1 MSASLELVQP
11 KGGSAISH
19 GGGRALA
26 VSDRLDLSESITFFR
41 RRLTLIAAITALS
54 VLTGLLISLILPNT
68 YRAVSTVMIE
78 PTTNDLNAPGTISA
92 PAPTITSELLETQG
106 QIIGSREMAA
116 TVAKA
121 LGLDASMNEAQQ
133 GQLLD
138 AMQQNVGA
146 KRSGTSFALNIAYDA
161 RDPVFAAKVAN
172 QYASEFASWDMKAAR
187 ARNVQARSEV
197 EARLAEL
204 RNQAQADTQALQQY
218 RIANN
223 LLSTSGTSLTEQE
236 ISNYNIETTKAR
248 AEAAAD
254 EARLQTA
261 LAQLRS
267 GSSGDDVGEALS
279 SPVISSLRT
288 QEAALAGEVANLST
302 RYGKNY
308 PELIQKQGQLA
319 EVRASIQAEIER
331 VISNLR
337 AKQEVSAQ
345 RLASLNASLGGA
357 RGKLTE
363 NNAAMVGLS
372 GLERNA
378 EASQGIY
385 ETYLARYKQLL
396 AADGTE
402 KSNARILT
410 PAVVPSKPTSPNLK
424 LNLALSLVI
433 GLGLGVIAAYI
444 AEALFHGVTSAD
456 EVQRDLGEHFLS
468 SIPLIASID
477 RRNPHAIEAMQEDPK
492 SVFTESIRSLGIS
505 IDHATESLPKVIA
518 ITSALPGEGK
528 TVISCSLAHV
538 LAESGERTVL
548 IDCDF
553 RRSGISRLLGV
564 RQDQFGLREILDG
577 SSKFHFDQMIGDR
590 TFCIIPWT
598 PSTDNREHLLSG
610 HEFADFIAELR
621 NHFDRI
627 ILDLP
632 PILPVAATR
641 TIARQA
647 DAVVLAVRWRK
658 TSSFAIKAARS
669 RLPQEL
675 VNVVGVALNQ
685 VDIRRR
691 GYFDP
696 NDVSYY
702 YNQYK
707 EYYA

>member
-1 MSASLELVQP
+1 MSASLELMQP
-11 KGGSAISH
+11 KGSRALDH
-19 GGGRALA
+19 AGGRGLA
-26 VSDRLDLSESITFFR
+26 ASDRLDLSESITFFR

-54 VLTGLLISLILPNT
+54 VLAGLLISLVLPNT

-78 PTTNDLNAPGTISA
+78 PTANNLNPPGTVVA
-92 PAPTITSELLETQG
+92 PAQAISSELLETQA

-116 TVAKA
+116 AVARS
-121 LGLDASMNEAQQ
+121 LGLDANMNQAEQ

-138 AMQQNVGA
+138 SMQNNVSA
-146 KRSGTSFALNIAYDA
+146 KRSGTSFALTIAYEA
-161 RDPVFAAKVAN
+161 RDPNAAARIAN
-172 QYASEFASWDMKAAR
+172 QYASEFADWDMKAVR

-236 ISNYNIETTKAR
+236 ISNYNIEATKAR
-248 AEAAAD
+248 AEAAED
-254 EARLQTA
+254 EARLRTA

-308 PELIQKQGQLA
+308 PELIQKQGQLV
-319 EVRASIQAEIER
+319 EVRSSIQAEIER

-337 AKQEVSAQ
+337 AKQEVSEQ
-345 RLASLNASLGGA
+345 RLASLTSSLGGA

-385 ETYLARYKQLL
+385 ETYLTRYKQLL
-396 AADGTE
+396 AAEGTE
-402 KSNARILT
+402 KSNTRILT
-410 PAVVPSKPTSPNLK
+410 PAVVPTKPASPNLK
-424 LNLALSLVI
+424 LNLVLSLVI
-433 GLGLGVIAAYI
+433 GLGLGVVAAYI

-456 EVQRDLGEHFLS
+456 EVQRDLGEHFLT
-468 SIPLIASID
+468 SIPLIAAID
-477 RRNPHAIEAMQEDPK
+477 RRNPHAVEAIQENPK

-505 IDHATESLPKVIA
+505 IDQATEVLPKVIA

-528 TVISCSLAHV
+528 TVISCCLAHV

-564 RQDQFGLREILDG
+564 RQDQLGLKEILDG
-577 SSKFHFDQMIGDR
+577 TSKFNFDQMIGDR
-590 TFCIIPWT
+590 SFCIIPWT
-598 PSTDNREHLLSG
+598 PGSDNREHLLSG
-610 HEFADFIAELR
+610 QEFADFIAELR
-621 NHFDRI
+621 KHFDRI

-669 RLPQEL
+669 RLPDEL

>member
-11 KGGSAISH
+11 GSGRAIDRS
-19 GGGRALA
+19 GGRALA
-26 VSDRLDLSESITFFR
+26 QADRLDLSQSITFFR
-41 RRLTLIAAITALS
+41 RRLVLIAAITALS
-54 VLTGLLISLILPNT
+54 VLAGLLISLVMPNT
-68 YRAVSTVMIE
+68 YRAASTVMIQ
-78 PTTNDLNAPGTISA
+78 PTSDDDGPLGTTTGPA
-92 PAPTITSELLETQG
+92 PAITSELLETQA
-106 QIIGSREMAA
+106 QIIDSREMAA
-116 TVAKA
+116 AVARA
-121 LGLDASMNEAQQ
+121 LGLDAKMDSAQQ
-133 GQLLD
+133 AALLD
-138 AMQQNVGA
+138 EMQENVGA
-146 KRSGTSFALNIAYDA
+146 KRTGTSFALTISYDA
-161 RDPVFAAKVAN
+161 QDPVFAAKLAN
-172 QYASEFASWDMKAAR
+172 QYASEFAEWDMKAVR
-187 ARNVQARSEV
+187 ARNVQARTEV

-204 RNQAQADTQALQQY
+204 RSQAQADTQALQQY

-236 ISNYNIETTKAR
+236 ISNYNIESTKAR
-248 AEAAAD
+248 AEAAED
-254 EARLQTA
+254 EARLTTA

-267 GSSGDDVGEALS
+267 GSSGDDVGEALT

-302 RYGKNY
+302 RYGRNY

-319 EVRASIQAEIER
+319 DVRSSIQAEIAR

-337 AKQEVSAQ
+337 AKQAVSEQ

-385 ETYLARYKQLL
+385 ETYLNRYKQLL
-396 AADGTE
+396 AAEGTE

-410 PAVVPSKPTSPNLK
+410 PAVVPAKPTSPNLK
-424 LNLALSLVI
+424 LNLALSLLI
-433 GLGLGVIAAYI
+433 GLGLGVIVAYI

-456 EVQRDLGEHFLS
+456 EVERDLGEHFLS
-468 SIPLIASID
+468 SVPLIAAID
-477 RRNPHAIEAMQEDPK
+477 RRNPHAVEAIQENPK

-505 IDHATESLPKVIA
+505 IDQAAGGLPQVIA

-528 TVISCSLAHV
+528 TVLSCCLAHV
-538 LAESGERTVL
+538 LAEGGDRTVL

-553 RRSGISRLLGV
+553 RRSGISRLLGL
-564 RQDQFGLREILDG
+564 RQDQLGLKEILDG
-577 SSKFHFDQMIGDR
+577 TSKFNFDQVIADSS
-590 TFCIIPWT
+590 FCIIPWT
-598 PSTDNREHLLSG
+598 PGGDNRENLLSG
-610 HEFADFIAELR
+610 HEFANFIAELR
-621 NHFDRI
+621 KHFDRI
-627 ILDLP
+627 VLDLP

-669 RLPQEL
+669 RLPDDL